1 MILREVIDADLPI
14 LFEYQQDSELNFRA
28 DCPPRDAEANDT
40 HLAKIRNDPNVFMRV
55 IVSEGTV
62 AGMVNRFERDGEI
75 QIGYWL
81 GREFWGRGI
90 ATLALNE
97 LLRIDATRPLLA
109 HVVKDNLSSLRVLQK
124 NGFVIFDEYTEKAW
138 FREGDVSLW
147 KLRLDSF

>member
-14 LFEYQQDSELNFRA
+14 LFEYQRDSELNFRA
-28 DCPPRDAEANDT
+28 DCPPRDAEAFDA

-81 GREFWGRGI
+81 GREFWGR
-90 ATLALNE
+90 
-97 LLRIDATRPLLA
+97 
-109 HVVKDNLSSLRVLQK
+109 
-124 NGFVIFDEYTEKAW
+124 
-138 FREGDVSLW
+138 
-147 KLRLDSF
+147 